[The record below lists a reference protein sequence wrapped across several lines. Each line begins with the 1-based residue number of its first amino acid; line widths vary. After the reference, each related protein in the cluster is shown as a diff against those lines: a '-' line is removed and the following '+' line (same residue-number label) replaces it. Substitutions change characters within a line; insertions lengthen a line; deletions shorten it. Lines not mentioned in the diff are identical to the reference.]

1 MANKRVIIIDFAHM
15 THIFWHSGFG
25 GTVTVM
31 ENGVPVQK
39 STRVQ
44 YGSIRNVYNWS
55 NRGVNP
61 TAVCFDRPAPAR
73 KQWFAE
79 NFKNM
84 EIGSGKEYKG
94 NREKMPSEM
103 YDAVQDCERLLR
115 QGGVSCFSAHGYE
128 ADDLVF
134 ACIQC
139 AKEQY
144 PDLPI
149 DVITNDAD
157 LLPLVDE
164 QVSVFLRSMKGTY
177 AVSKDLEK
185 NKYIQ
190 ITPANFQ
197 ETVENLS
204 AYKGFCLPYNTM
216 LLHKLL
222 RGDTSDNINGIKRRF
237 SASKFNKM
245 IAQMEA
251 DGVDFGRVFKYG
263 VPVTKLLY
271 RDSGEEFKGT
281 MKEALESPDKGRLY
295 QKIYNTREL
304 DEILEILNRYTD
316 GDEEVLTHVKNM
328 YWGMNLNQVYPNKDK
343 SNCRR
348 AYVVKDIHGFNE
360 FELQKAVTPL
370 QIRLIKS

>member
-1 MANKRVIIIDFAHM
+1 MVSKRVIIIDFAHM

-25 GTVTVM
+25 GSVTVI
-31 ENGVPVQK
+31 ENGVPVLK

-55 NRGVNP
+55 NHGANP
-61 TAVCFDRPAPAR
+61 TAICFDRPAPAR

-79 NFKNM
+79 NFQNM

-94 NREKMPSEM
+94 NRESMPSDM
-103 YDAVQDCERLLR
+103 YEAVQDCERLLR
-115 QGGVSCFSAHGYE
+115 QGGVSCFASHGYE

-134 ACIQC
+134 ACIQE
-139 AKEQY
+139 AKKQY

-164 QVSVFLRSMKGTY
+164 RVSVFIRSMKGTY
-177 AVSKDLEK
+177 AESKELEK

-190 ITPANFQ
+190 VTPSNFQ
-197 ETVENLS
+197 EVVENLS
-204 AYKGFCLPYNTM
+204 AYKGFNLPYNTI

-237 SASKFNKM
+237 AASKFNKM
-245 IAQMEA
+245 LAQMEV
-251 DGVDFGRVFKYG
+251 DGVDFAKIFRYG
-263 VPVTKLLY
+263 VSNTKLLY
-271 RDSGEEFKGT
+271 KGTDEVFEGT
-281 MKEALESPDKGRLY
+281 MKDALASPDKALLY
-295 QKIYNTREL
+295 QKIYNTPEL
-304 DEILEILNRYTD
+304 DEILNVLDHYTG

-328 YWGMNLNQVYPNKDK
+328 YWGMNLNQIYPNKDRT
-343 SNCRR
+343 NCRR
-348 AYVVKDIHGFNE
+348 AYKIEGIHDFNE
-360 FELQKAVTPL
+360 FDLQKAVTPL
-370 QIRLIKS
+370 QIRLIK